1 MAEFG
6 HRRIVET
13 ATEAR
18 GAVPGPQV
26 RNVLLISTASVIVLF
41 ALVGWYF
48 FG

>member
-26 RNVLLISTASVIVLF
+26 RVVLLVSTASVIVLF
-41 ALVGWYF
+41 AAIFWYY